1 MKVNVK
7 SMARALNPSHRKEK
21 GFYRQISIICANSGA
36 EAVTARFYWPSND
49 GGGRCYSCVW
59 IYGKEA
65 LGAGSGYAGG
75 YGYHKE
81 SAALLAALNS
91 AQAYVDTDIRGR
103 GEGAMREALLA
114 TARAATGRKKF
125 FTSEAFA

>member
-7 SMARALNPSHRKEK
+7 SMARGLNPAHRKEN
-21 GFYRQISIICANSGA
+21 GFYRQIAIICPHSGA
-36 EAVTARFYWPSND
+36 DIVTARFYWPSND
-49 GGGRCYSCVW
+49 GAGRCYSCVW
-59 IYGKEA
+59 IYGNDA
-65 LGAGSGYAGG
+65 LGTGSGYANGG
-75 YGYHKE
+75 GYHKE

-91 AQAYVDTDIRGR
+91 AQAYVDTDIAGR
-103 GEGAMREALLA
+103 GDKAMRDALLA